1 MATPM
6 VPFSPGVQ
14 SPAGAEAS
22 PDAAGAAV
30 SSLPLL
36 QAARLKTSPAAANAD
51 TYFLIERSFL
61 MGHGTGLAPWVVRL
75 ASG

>member
-14 SPAGAEAS
+14 SAAAAEPA
-22 PDAAGAAV
+22 PDAAGAAA

-36 QAARLKTSPAAANAD
+36 QAARLKMSPAAANAD

-61 MGHGTGLAPWVVRL
+61 VGHGTGLVPWVVRL
-75 ASG
+75 AAG